1 MASPFQFFRKHTAI
15 MMVVLIGL
23 SMASFIVL
31 EPLMQLAQNP
41 GQLTQLSLFLL
52 PLLGAILAWTIKAG
66 SSRSTE
72 YALWGAVGG
81 LVVAA
86 GWRISS
92 VETSYAVLIGGLG
105 VVAFGF
111 WNIAASQDSTG
122 ADRSLETRLGDQTAI
137 AWWPGKS
144 FSMNGA
150 VSAVITGLLMG
161 GIFGIFGRAI
171 GSPAAPATIDDQPI
185 SFVQLQ
191 QLQQR
196 RQLAERFLVSLVSA
210 VDPQS
215 AQQMQGHFTIGRR
228 FGQSL
233 TFEQDVV
240 MGELFRREADRMG
253 IEIDD
258 DAVTAYIERFTAGRR
273 AKIPILDRALRL
285 NMTATKNREMF
296 KNMAGQLSPKAQ
308 EQLFNPRTRPR
319 TKGDPGFS
327 AVSP

>member
-15 MMVVLIGL
+15 LMVVLIGL

-66 SSRSTE
+66 SGRSAE

-81 LVVAA
+81 IVVAA

-111 WNIAASQDSTG
+111 WNIAASLDSTG

-144 FSMNGA
+144 FPMPGA
-150 VSAVITGLLMG
+150 VSAVITGLLIG

-171 GSPAAPATIDDQPI
+171 GSPASPATIDGQPI

-191 QLQQR
+191 GLQQR

-228 FGQSL
+228 FGQPLS
-233 TFEQDVV
+233 FEQDVV

-258 DAVTAYIERFTAGRR
+258 NAVKAYIERFTAGRM
-273 AKIPILDRALRL
+273 AKIPVMNQALQMKMQA
-285 NMTATKNREMF
+285 NS
-296 KNMAGQLSPKAQ
+296 QI
-308 EQLFNPRTRPR
+308 EQ
-319 TKGDPGFS
+319 FS
-327 AVSP
+327 TFQAIPLRNAAW